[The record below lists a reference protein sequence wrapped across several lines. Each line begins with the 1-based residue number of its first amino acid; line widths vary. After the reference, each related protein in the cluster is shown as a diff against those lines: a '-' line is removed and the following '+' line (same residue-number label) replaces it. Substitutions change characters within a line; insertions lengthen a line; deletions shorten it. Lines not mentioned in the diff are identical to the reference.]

1 MREIRERAA
10 LINYARKMAQYIHI
24 ATDESVAKDVA
35 DIIYA
40 LINELNAEKKRC
52 AKIAKECPNP
62 CSVHDATLHA
72 AFASACT
79 TIEAAILREE

>member
-1 MREIRERAA
+1 
-10 LINYARKMAQYIHI
+10 L
-24 ATDESVAKDVA
+24 A